1 MVFPSAKPHA
11 CSPGLLRGQSDH
23 KNRKS
28 GRKPLGSLEGHREL
42 PTKRAGPRGSGT
54 SGTAPGE
61 MATEGQP
68 GPWQGL
74 VVVSQ
79 TQGAPRSFCHLSV
92 ASSTAGSQFT
102 PGADQGEVPALS
114 RGGPRSGRG
123 KQGGDVTAAPRPAPA
138 PTLPT
143 TLAFGW
149 LVFLLRVAT
158 S

>member
-23 KNRKS
+23 KNSKS

-42 PTKRAGPRGSGT
+42 PTKRAGPRGS
-54 SGTAPGE
+54 STAGPALGE
-61 MATEGQP
+61 VATEGQP

-79 TQGAPRSFCHLSV
+79 TQAAPRSFCHLSV
-92 ASSTAGSQFT
+92 ASSTAGSRFI
-102 PGADQGEVPALS
+102 PGADQGEAPAPV
-114 RGGPRSGRG
+114 REGEAGRG
-123 KQGGDVTAAPRPAPA
+123 CDHCSQPRPA
-138 PTLPT
+138 PTLPPA
-143 TLAFGW
+143 LAFGW
-149 LVFLLRVAT
+149 LALLLLVAT